1 VQNPHSHS
9 VKMGAGR
16 AAGAAKN
23 LSALAVLACMLLGKA
38 GGESLLLKIASVSKP
53 AWEWAGECKVT

>member
-1 VQNPHSHS
+1 
-9 VKMGAGR
+9 MGAGR

-53 AWEWAGECKVT
+53 TWEWAGECKVT